1 MKCFTG
7 PLNLPAVW
15 TFLHRSSQVLG
26 ENLICVCVRHLQTTG
41 NLAPSSDVQLHVLT
55 VIPVLCFWCVPH
67 PKKKKTLLFFYFF
80 FFLLKC
86 MSHLSGF
93 IIASDI
99 SLGSHCHF
107 TQHCFGEICSWER
120 PVPVPR
126 IMSSVTSSPHIN
138 PGSSMY
144 RDQSSPSWEK
154 PQNASQIL
162 RDVNTTR
169 SSLPTSVQTRP
180 ICLSTSAVDLLKFLA
195 PPSGP
200 TRKWRFLQPR

>member
-1 MKCFTG
+1 MFHWAIKFTSG
-7 PLNLPAVW
+7 LNVPPSFVTSARWEPHL
-15 TFLHRSSQVLG
+15 
-26 ENLICVCVRHLQTTG
+26 CVC
-41 NLAPSSDVQLHVLT
+41 ASPSDHWEFSTQ
-55 VIPVLCFWCVPH
+55 FWCPIACPYSDPCPVFLMCPP
-67 PKKKKTLLFFYFF
+67 PKKKKKHF